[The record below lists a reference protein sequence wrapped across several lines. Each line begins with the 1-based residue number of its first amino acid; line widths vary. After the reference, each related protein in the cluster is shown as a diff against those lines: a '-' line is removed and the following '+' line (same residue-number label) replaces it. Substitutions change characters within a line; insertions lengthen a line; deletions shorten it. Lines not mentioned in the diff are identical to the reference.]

1 MSSDDEIADVNA
13 RRLGAADAR
22 GTLSLT
28 LRLQALAEELRQ
40 RRVKRALAAVVRR
53 LEQGATL
60 DEAFRAEPTGLP
72 PDLARLIA
80 ISLPGGQ
87 VELLIHDY
95 LENAR
100 RLSDLRR
107 SLILGLTYPLVLLLV
122 FLAVMVFLM
131 STLLPMF
138 KNLFEEFG
146 TELPALTEFFLK
158 VSDVLV
164 NHGWAVAGVG
174 LGLAAIVLGALRVFG
189 GRAVVQNLWRSIP
202 LLGQGLRWA
211 SLSNYCHLLATL
223 MELHVPLP
231 QALRAAATAN
241 DDKALAQAAERTA
254 DAMERGLPPDEAV
267 QQTRSCLRELGPTL
281 HGAGRGRDVVESLR
295 ATAEVFDARSR
306 LQAQLVYWWC
316 QPVLLIALAVTIGT
330 LVVVFFLPLLKLL
343 NDLS

>member
-1 MSSDDEIADVNA
+1 MSRDDESADVNS

-22 GTLSLT
+22 GSVSLT
-28 LRLQALAEELRQ
+28 LSLQALAEELRQ

-100 RLSDLRR
+100 RIGDLRR

-131 STLLPMF
+131 TTLLPMF
-138 KNLFEEFG
+138 KNMFQEFD

-158 VSDVLV
+158 LSDVLV
-164 NHGWAVAGVG
+164 NHGATVALLALGVP
-174 LGLAAIVLGALRVFG
+174 AAVLGAMRVFG
-189 GRAVVQNLWRSIP
+189 GRAVVQDMWRSIP
-202 LLGQGLRWA
+202 LLGQGFRWA

-241 DDKALAQAAERTA
+241 DDESLALAAERTA
-254 DAMERGLPPDEAV
+254 DAIERGLSPDDAV
-267 QQTRSCLRELGPTL
+267 RQTRSCLAELGPTL
-281 HGAGRGRDVVESLR
+281 HWAGRGKDVVESLR
-295 ATAEVFDARSR
+295 ATAEVFGARSR

-316 QPVLLIALAVTIGT
+316 QPVLLIGLAVTIGT
-330 LVVVFFLPLLKLL
+330 LVVALFLPLLKLL